1 MKAKERSVISVE
13 ENLKTETEYAI
24 EIQDVYKHYRIYRDK
39 GSQLKE
45 KILFRK
51 RNNYTEHKVLNGVT
65 INIGKVKR

>member
-45 KILFRK
+45 KILLRK
-51 RNNYTEHKVLNGVT
+51 RNN
-65 INIGKVKR
+65 